1 MSLVPF
7 SSVMCGLAAALML
20 LTPGGRV
27 GAQGSGAKPL
37 VDLKT
42 RPERTEYKETSHYD
56 DVVAFLDAAAKASPA
71 IHVTSFGKTFEG
83 RTLPLAVVGAPDA
96 TPEAVK
102 RTNKL
107 RVYIQGNIH
116 AGEVEGK
123 ESAQILIRELAEG
136 KHADW
141 LRSMVLI
148 IAPIYNADGNERFSL
163 TNRGRQN
170 GPVAGQGQRP
180 NAQNYDLNRDH
191 MKLDSPEARAFV
203 KLMSDYDPQVA
214 MDLHTTNGTRH
225 GYYLTYA
232 PPLNPATDPSI
243 IDLLRKDWLPSV
255 TKVIKSKYS
264 WDYYYYGNIET
275 AGGERAWRSF
285 DDRPRFNNSYI
296 GLRNRVAILSEAYA
310 YATFEDRIKA
320 TSRFVEEVLNYA
332 SAHAAPIKKLT
343 AEADRRTVVGSK
355 LALRAE
361 MEKSADAVEILVGE
375 VTEEKNPLSGAMMNR
390 RSDVVKPEKMPE
402 YGTFKATETER
413 VPAAYY
419 VPAQLTKAIEN
430 LRAHGIVMTPLKTA
444 QTVQIEQFTIET
456 SKLSERAFEG
466 HNERTL
472 TGSWGLADK
481 ELPAGTLRID
491 MKQPL
496 RVLPDRATFGRRSRG
511 LEPAGRS
518 ARRGRAG
525 VPDCQDAELSAP
537 PSARADGKRSSGDGR
552 SARKRASATA
562 GDNVD

>member
-1 MSLVPF
+1 MRF
-7 SSVMCGLAAALML
+7 SFVTRCGLIVTALTLVLPAML
-20 LTPGGRV
+20 LR
-27 GAQGSGAKPL
+27 AQGSGGKALP
-37 VDLKT
+37 DLKT
-42 RPERTEYKETSHYD
+42 KPERTEYRETSRYD
-56 DVVAFLDAAAKASPA
+56 DVVAFMDAAAKASPA
-71 IHVTSFGKTFEG
+71 IHITTFGKTVEG
-83 RTLPLAVVGAPDA
+83 RSLPLAVIGAPDA

-136 KHADW
+136 KHAD
-141 LRSMVLI
+141 LLQSMVLL

-170 GPVAGQGQRP
+170 GPVGGQGQRP

-203 KLMSDYDPQVA
+203 KLMTDYDPQVA
-214 MDLHTTNGTRH
+214 LDLHTTNGSRH

-243 IDLLRKDWLPSV
+243 VDLLRKDWLPSV
-255 TKVIKSKYS
+255 TRAIKSKYN
-264 WDYYYYGNIET
+264 WDYYYYGNIE
-275 AGGERAWRSF
+275 GRDGERAWRSF

-332 SAHAAPIKKLT
+332 RAHAAPIRKLT
-343 AEADRRTVVGSK
+343 ADADRRSVVGSK

-375 VTEEKNPLSGAMMNR
+375 VTEEKNPSSGAMMYR
-390 RSDVVKPEKMPE
+390 RSDVVKP
-402 YGTFKATETER
+402 
-413 VPAAYY
+413 
-419 VPAQLTKAIEN
+419 
-430 LRAHGIVMTPLKTA
+430 
-444 QTVQIEQFTIET
+444 
-456 SKLSERAFEG
+456 
-466 HNERTL
+466 
-472 TGSWGLADK
+472 
-481 ELPAGTLRID
+481 
-491 MKQPL
+491 
-496 RVLPDRATFGRRSRG
+496 
-511 LEPAGRS
+511 
-518 ARRGRAG
+518 
-525 VPDCQDAELSAP
+525 
-537 PSARADGKRSSGDGR
+537 
-552 SARKRASATA
+552 
-562 GDNVD
+562 

>member
-1 MSLVPF
+1 MGF
-7 SSVMCGLAAALML
+7 SCVTRCAVAAALTL
-20 LTPGGRV
+20 WPSAVHLAAQKPGGR
-27 GAQGSGAKPL
+27 PL
-37 VDLKT
+37 DDLKT
-42 RPERTEYKETSHYD
+42 RPERTDYRETSHYD
-56 DVVAFLDAAAKASPA
+56 DVVAFMDAAAKASSK
-71 IHVTSFGKTFEG
+71 IHLTTFGKTFEG
-83 RTLPLAVVGAPDA
+83 RALPLAVVGAPDA

-102 RTNKL
+102 KTGKL

-123 ESAQILIRELAEG
+123 ESAQVLLRELAEG
-136 KHADW
+136 KHGDW
-141 LRSMVLI
+141 LDSMVLL
-148 IAPIYNADGNERFSL
+148 IAPIYNADGNERFA
-163 TNRGRQN
+163 TNNRGRQN

-203 KLMSDYDPQVA
+203 KLMTDYDPQVT
-214 MDLHTTNGTRH
+214 MDLHTTNGSRH

-255 TKVIKSKYS
+255 TRTIKTKYN
-264 WDYYYYGNIET
+264 WDYYYYGNLEGRD
-275 AGGERAWRSF
+275 AERAWRSF
-285 DDRPRFNNSYI
+285 DDRPRFNNSYV

-310 YATFEDRIKA
+310 YATFQDRITA

-332 SAHAAPIKKLT
+332 RAHAGPIKKLT
-343 AEADRRTVVGSK
+343 AEADRRAVVGSK

-361 MEKSADAVEILVGE
+361 MEKSADAVEILVGD
-375 VTEEKNPLSGAMMNR
+375 VTEEKNPVSGAVMYR
-390 RSDVVKPEKMPE
+390 RSDVVKPETMPE

-419 VPAQLTKAIEN
+419 VPATLTKN
-430 LRAHGIVMTPLKTA
+430 A
-444 QTVQIEQFTIET
+444 QTVQIEQFTIQT

-472 TGSWGLADK
+472 TGSWGPSER
-481 ELPAGTLRID
+481 ELPAGTMRID

-496 RVLPDRATFGRRSRG
+496 ARLAFYLIEPRSDDG
-511 LEPAGRS
+511 LVDWNLLDESLGESVPAYPIVRT
-518 ARRGRAG
+518 R
-525 VPDCQDAELSAP
+525 
-537 PSARADGKRSSGDGR
+537 
-552 SARKRASATA
+552 
-562 GDNVD
+562 N